1 MGNWASFGISGHLWP
16 NKISTGK
23 DSAREQLGGQKNYS
37 KVKSFV
43 TILLSQAAA
52 NEVLGDS
59 LLHVDSHEGS
69 NVLDIENILS
79 KSQNVEEG
87 TISGCSYKDISCTTG
102 FQGTALDGS
111 T

>member
-1 MGNWASFGISGHLWP
+1 MQRRWHEAKCLFTSVGNWASFGISGHLWP

-23 DSAREQLGGQKNYS
+23 DSAREQKNYS

-79 KSQNVEEG
+79 KSQNVEVYRG
-87 TISGCSYKDISCTTG
+87 
-102 FQGTALDGS
+102 
-111 T
+111 

>member
-1 MGNWASFGISGHLWP
+1 MLNDATTSDGTRQSVGSPQWATGHL
-16 NKISTGK
+16 
-23 DSAREQLGGQKNYS
+23 SASLDIFGQIKFPQEKKQLGGQKNYS

-69 NVLDIENILS
+69 NVLDIENILA
-79 KSQNVEEG
+79 KSQNVKVYRG
-87 TISGCSYKDISCTTG
+87 
-102 FQGTALDGS
+102 
-111 T
+111 